1 MSPVWGQAIAAHRRH
16 GLSAEAG
23 HGAGAGVD
31 GLCRDKTRPPGKAP
45 LGVEVVHRVH
55 ADGNAAERGSQDSL
69 KPFAPGQR
77 RTGIVINDEPSS
89 G

>member
-1 MSPVWGQAIAAHRRH
+1 MSPVGGSEGRRSRRTD
-16 GLSAEAG
+16 GMVYVPRRG
-23 HGAGAGVD
+23 IGVD

-55 ADGNAAERGSQDSL
+55 ADGNAAKRRSQDSL